1 VLTLTLAAVV
11 LGLVLIREWMAQ
23 HILGDPPK
31 PADALP
37 EPSQPI
43 YVLNGIVMK
52 NRHDAYLMYAMD
64 VEVPLHVNLVEA
76 SEFQRAKRAILYTSV
91 RDRLEV
97 RMKDVQIYL
106 RGNPYIGE
114 APLNPEIV
122 EKIKTLDIDA
132 TVGDL
137 RGSSDPEFTAIYPAV
152 HGIMERLF
160 DATKGC
166 TNPGRDAFAGEI
178 PTMGD
183 GNLEPAKSQLTS
195 AESPANAPASLQAPP
210 NPLPPSL
217 PGLGSPHGSPPTA
230 SPTQSSTPPRPVNA
244 DDRGFDEHVSYSAP
258 ELLYDRESLG
268 LNEGE
273 TAIAA
278 FSAAG
283 PSSHLSGPDQLR
295 QARLARF
302 EKRQS
307 MRVRAEEGPEVGRT
321 AEGTSTI
328 EPIAGGAG
336 SPVKLGESSRTAESR
351 NEGITEDV
359 DGWETDNSDGPSND
373 SARQTVDQASPSSS
387 TNAHVGT
394 DGSLELSVEERL
406 ERDRPLLPL
415 RRPVKHTYLSDTQT
429 LFVDAEGSHHAVDIN
444 DGSRRRPPNPIINPP
459 NRNNETIYFVRDPL
473 RPNLPVMPMEM
484 GLPPLPPFPPIPT
497 PPLAAT
503 EDDVEDDA
511 EEEEGEDEDEQ
522 EDEPEQDAHAHDH
535 DHDPVHDPEEMDELD
550 REDWNGVLEGELS
563 SITAE
568 DPC

>member
-52 NRHDAYLMYAMD
+52 SRHDAYLMYAMD
-64 VEVPLHVNLVEA
+64 VEVPLHVNIVEA
-76 SEFQRAKRAILYTSV
+76 SEFQRAKRAILWKAAT
-91 RDRLEV
+91 DRLGV
-97 RMKDVQIYL
+97 RIKDVQIYL
-106 RGNPYIGE
+106 RGNSYIGE
-114 APLNPEIV
+114 APLNSKIV
-122 EKIKTLDIDA
+122 EKIKTLEFDG

-137 RGSSDPEFTAIYPAV
+137 RGSSDPELMAMYPTV

-166 TNPGRDAFAGEI
+166 TNPARDAFAGDI

-183 GNLEPAKSQLTS
+183 GNLEPAKNGS
-195 AESPANAPASLQAPP
+195 AGEESTGNGIGSLQAPP

-217 PGLGSPHGSPPTA
+217 PGSRDPHGSPPAA

-244 DDRGFDEHVSYSAP
+244 DDRGFDEHVSFSAP
-258 ELLYDRESLG
+258 ELLFDRESLG
-268 LNEGE
+268 LKEGE
-273 TAIAA
+273 TAIAV

-307 MRVRAEEGPEVGRT
+307 MKARADEET
-321 AEGTSTI
+321 AVDFTTTQEAPKAEHVSA
-328 EPIAGGAG
+328 E
-336 SPVKLGESSRTAESR
+336 SPVKLGESSRTADIR
-351 NEGITEDV
+351 KEGATEDA

-373 SARQTVDQASPSSS
+373 SARRTVDQTSPSSS
-387 TNAHVGT
+387 TSAHAGT
-394 DGSLELSVEERL
+394 DGPLELSVEERL

-415 RRPVKHTYLSDTQT
+415 SRPTKHTYLSDTQT
-429 LFVDAEGSHHAVDIN
+429 LFVDAEGSHHAIDID

-459 NRNNETIYFVRDPL
+459 NTNGNETVYFVRDPL
-473 RPNLPVMPMEM
+473 RPNLPVVPVDM

-497 PPLAAT
+497 PPLVAP
-503 EDDVEDDA
+503 EDDAEDDA
-511 EEEEGEDEDEQ
+511 EEEEGEEEDEQ

-535 DHDPVHDPEEMDELD
+535 DHDHVHDAEEMDELD
-550 REDWNGVLEGELS
+550 REDWNGVLEGEYT
-563 SITAE
+563 SIAAE
-568 DPC
+568 DLC

>member
-31 PADALP
+31 PAEALP

-64 VEVPLHVNLVEA
+64 VETPLHVNLLEA

-97 RMKDVQIYL
+97 RMKDVRIYL

-122 EKIKTLDIDA
+122 EKIKTLDIEG

-137 RGSSDPEFTAIYPAV
+137 RGSSDPELMAMYPTV

-268 LNEGE
+268 SSEGQ

-307 MRVRAEEGPEVGRT
+307 MRARADEETGVDLTATQETPT
-321 AEGTSTI
+321 AEPVSA
-328 EPIAGGAG
+328 E
-336 SPVKLGESSRTAESR
+336 SPVKLGESSRTADIR
-351 NEGITEDV
+351 KEGAAEDA
-359 DGWETDNSDGPSND
+359 DGWETDNSDGPTND
-373 SARQTVDQASPSSS
+373 SARQTVDQASPSLS
-387 TNAHVGT
+387 TNAHVGS

-459 NRNNETIYFVRDPL
+459 NRNGNETVYFVRDPL
-473 RPNLPVMPMEM
+473 RPDLPVMPMEM

-497 PPLAAT
+497 PPLVAT

-535 DHDPVHDPEEMDELD
+535 DHDPVHDPEEMEELD
-550 REDWNGVLEGELS
+550 REDWNGVLEGELTL
-563 SITAE
+563 ITAE
-568 DPC
+568 DVC